1 VGRYLIFPDPGPPG
15 CRKPAPARIGS
26 AAALRRR
33 PTPARGAAGARTA
46 GQVPSSDR
54 VSPFTSPIRRS
65 YLLGA
70 AVLLLLGLAL
80 LQPGVREA
88 VLHDG
93 PVSQAL
99 LAGLVAAA
107 ATALGTVP
115 VLVSRTISD
124 RTVDT
129 LMGFGAG
136 VMLAAS
142 AFSLVGPALEAAT
155 GPGTG
160 RWGAGLTVGA
170 GLLLG
175 AGLLMA
181 IDRLVPHEH
190 FVKGREGRRN
200 SRVRRAW
207 LFVFAIALHNIPE
220 GLAIGVAFAGT
231 DALSASALTMGI
243 AIQNI
248 PEGLIVAVAL
258 RAVGYGRLKPA
269 LIGMASG
276 LLEPAGAVLGAAVVS
291 LSSALLPWGLAFAA
305 GAMLFV
311 VSHEIIPES
320 HRKGHEHQATAG
332 LMLGFVMMVV
342 IVSAF

>member
-1 VGRYLIFPDPGPPG
+1 MRRHTSARPLRCGGVLRPGVATHAPNGRAWVT
-15 CRKPAPARIGS
+15 CS
-26 AAALRRR
+26 AC
-33 PTPARGAAGARTA
+33 
-46 GQVPSSDR
+46 
-54 VSPFTSPIRRS
+54 VSAFTSPLPRR
-65 YLLGA
+65 YLLAA
-70 AVLLLLGLAL
+70 AVLLLFALGLV
-80 LQPGVREA
+80 QPDVRDA
-88 VLHDG
+88 VLREG

-115 VLVSRTISD
+115 VLVSRTISE

-142 AFSLVGPALEAAT
+142 AFSLIGPALEAAT
-155 GPGTG
+155 ASGPG
-160 RWGAGLTVGA
+160 RWEGGLTVGL

-175 AGLLMA
+175 GALLMA

-190 FVKGREGRRN
+190 FVKGREGGRS
-200 SRVRRAW
+200 SRMRRAW

-231 DALSASALTMGI
+231 DALAASALTTGI

-258 RAVGYGRLKPA
+258 RAVGYGRLKSA
-269 LIGMASG
+269 LIGTASG

-332 LMLGFVMMVV
+332 LMLGFAMMVV
-342 IVSAF
+342 IIGAF